1 MTRTISMAE
10 GVYLY
15 GPKNCGG
22 LGVRRPVRG
31 EVVRVLSW
39 RSNRF
44 DVSDVALV
52 EDSQGRQWGVRPRY
66 LIPVRW

>member
-44 DVSDVALV
+44 DAFFVFLV
-52 EDSQGRQWGVRPRY
+52 DTLTHKG
-66 LIPVRW
+66 